1 MPPDHSRYSLKN
13 DRKMKKLIVLLLCSA
28 FLCSCNK
35 EEEPLQ
41 EFNIKVGDQ
50 FTIELE
56 ANWSTGYSWDWE
68 NSLLVS
74 VVDTSGRIYIQSDPG
89 SGTPGIEK
97 WTFVGKLVGEETLRF
112 IYRKANGEDQEPS
125 DIREFLVN
133 VVSS

>member
-1 MPPDHSRYSLKN
+1 
-13 DRKMKKLIVLLLCSA
+13 MKKLIVLLLCSA

-68 NSLLVS
+68 NSQTVS
-74 VVDTSGRIYIQSDPG
+74 VVDTIGRVYTQSDPN

-112 IYRKANGEDQEPS
+112 VYRKVNYEDPEPS
-125 DIREFLVN
+125 AKREYLVK